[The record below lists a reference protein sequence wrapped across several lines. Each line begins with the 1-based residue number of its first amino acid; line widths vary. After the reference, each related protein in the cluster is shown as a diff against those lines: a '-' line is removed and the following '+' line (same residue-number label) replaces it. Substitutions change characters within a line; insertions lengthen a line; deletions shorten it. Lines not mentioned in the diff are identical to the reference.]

1 MLTLKFR
8 YGIFNS
14 KETRILRKKSN
25 VFLCVGKY
33 VTYYVSLIELVPE
46 VYLYSYVRKSTIF
59 DYIKEKKERK
69 FKSKKT
75 ENLLK
80 LRDIVYYFHRFVES

>member
-33 VTYYVSLIELVPE
+33 VTYYVFLIELVPE

-69 FKSKKT
+69 FKRKNREFIRSFVPK
-75 ENLLK
+75 NLHQNQH
-80 LRDIVYYFHRFVES
+80 D

>member
-14 KETRILRKKSN
+14 KEIRIPRKKSN
-25 VFLCVGKY
+25 VFLCVGRY

-59 DYIKEKKERK
+59 DYIKEKERTK
-69 FKSKKT
+69 IQEKKP
-75 ENLLK
+75 
-80 LRDIVYYFHRFVES
+80 RIY

>member
-1 MLTLKFR
+1 MLSLKFR
-8 YGIFNS
+8 YGTFNS
-14 KETRILRKKSN
+14 KELRILRKKSN

-33 VTYYVSLIELVPE
+33 VTYYVFVIELVPE

-69 FKSKKT
+69 FKRKKSRT
-75 ENLLK
+75 
-80 LRDIVYYFHRFVES
+80 Y

>member
-69 FKSKKT
+69 FKRKNREFIMIICSKEFTSKST
-75 ENLLK
+75 
-80 LRDIVYYFHRFVES
+80 